1 MRTFLFLV
9 FVFVAVLASARDIS
23 KWTDDDGN
31 TQYGDRIPPPTAKN
45 TEKLFSV
52 KEGARADQN
61 NIRQPYESRMAAEKY
76 PLTLYSFEVCGDPC
90 KQAEKLLNKRGV
102 PYTLKSSDEDKAEL
116 VKRTG
121 KREAPVLIIGN
132 TTPIAGFEE
141 SQWNK
146 ELDLA
151 GYAKSNLYAKPG
163 SSTAIKPPPPKA
175 PEVPAEANTGN

>member
-1 MRTFLFLV
+1 MRTVLFLV
-9 FVFVAVLASARDIS
+9 FVFVAVLASARDIY
-23 KWTDDDGN
+23 KWQDDEGI
-31 TQYGDRIPPPTAKN
+31 TQYGDRMPPPTAKI

-52 KEGARADQN
+52 KEGANSDQN
-61 NIRQPYESRMAAEKY
+61 GIQQPYESRLAAKKL
-76 PLTLYSFEVCGDPC
+76 PITLYSFAVCGDPC
-90 KQAEKLLNKRGV
+90 KAAEKFLNKRGV
-102 PYTLKSSDEDKAEL
+102 PYLLKSSDEDKEEL

-132 TTPIAGFEE
+132 TAPIAGFEE

-151 GYAKSNLYAKPG
+151 GYAKNNPYAKLG

-175 PEVPAEANTGN
+175 PEVPAETNTEN